1 MYDREEKAEIFIFI
15 FIFVIV
21 YLINEWALRYN
32 KSGLKFRIKNLF

>member
-1 MYDREEKAEIFIFI
+1 MYDREEKAEI